1 MLLDSFL
8 EGFHALYERLINLSL
23 TNLTFR
29 TTMESNKQTY
39 AEFLNESEVFADWL
53 KQIPFNFDLCGLKVN
68 KDNSVTMVFKNSLD
82 TDRFKPMKQN

>member
-1 MLLDSFL
+1 M
-8 EGFHALYERLINLSL
+8 
-23 TNLTFR
+23 
-29 TTMESNKQTY
+29 NKQTY

-82 TDRFKPMKQN
+82 TDRFKPTKEDKVETQEGKFLPNFHD

>member
-1 MLLDSFL
+1 
-8 EGFHALYERLINLSL
+8 
-23 TNLTFR
+23 
-29 TTMESNKQTY
+29 MEQQTY

-82 TDRFKPMKQN
+82 TDRFKPMS

>member
-1 MLLDSFL
+1 
-8 EGFHALYERLINLSL
+8 
-23 TNLTFR
+23 
-29 TTMESNKQTY
+29 MESTKQTY